1 MNMSNSNHPTEVLSF
16 RRGDNL
22 ATIATD
28 GRRSV
33 SQEFELVKEHSS
45 LTAAI
50 SYLESKGFS
59 ILTDNFNSI

>member
-1 MNMSNSNHPTEVLSF
+1 MNMSSSNHPTEVLSF

-28 GRRSV
+28 GRRNV
-33 SQEFELVKEHSS
+33 SQEFELVKDHST

-59 ILTDNFNSI
+59 ILTDNFNTI

>member
-28 GRRSV
+28 GRRNV
-33 SQEFELVKEHSS
+33 SQEFELVKEHST

-59 ILTDNFNSI
+59 ILTDNFNTI

>member
-28 GRRSV
+28 GRRNV

-59 ILTDNFNSI
+59 ILTDNFNTI

>member
-59 ILTDNFNSI
+59 ILTDNFNTI

>member
-28 GRRSV
+28 GQRNV
-33 SQEFELVKEHSS
+33 SQEFELVKEHST

-59 ILTDNFNSI
+59 ILTDNFNTI

>member
-1 MNMSNSNHPTEVLSF
+1 MSNSNHPTEVLSF

-59 ILTDNFNSI
+59 ILTDNFNTI

>member
-1 MNMSNSNHPTEVLSF
+1 MSNSNHPTEVLSF

>member
-1 MNMSNSNHPTEVLSF
+1 MSNSNHPTEVLSF

-28 GRRSV
+28 GRRNV
-33 SQEFELVKEHSS
+33 SQEFELVKEHST

-59 ILTDNFNSI
+59 ILTDNFNTI